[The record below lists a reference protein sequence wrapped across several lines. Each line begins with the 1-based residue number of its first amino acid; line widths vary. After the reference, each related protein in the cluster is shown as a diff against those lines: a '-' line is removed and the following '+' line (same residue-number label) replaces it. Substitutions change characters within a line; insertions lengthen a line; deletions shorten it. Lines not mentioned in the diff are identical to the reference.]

1 MRAPRG
7 PIVLVAV
14 GLLALLALGATS
26 AFARGGGIGLGL
38 GGQSTNAL
46 LTEAAKRLE
55 VSADTLKGAIT
66 NAAIARID
74 EAVSDGDL
82 EAEDADD
89 LKDEA
94 RENVR
99 FAMLLSRTRTVAANL
114 GKTTTQLNGA
124 FRDARKARALA
135 RVDEAVS
142 DGDLEAEDAAKLKER
157 IQDARFPGYKLLGF
171 GFGFGLGARL
181 GGFGFPFAR

>member
-1 MRAPRG
+1 M
-7 PIVLVAV
+7 LVAV

-26 AFARGGGIGLGL
+26 AFARGGGIGVGL

-46 LTEAAKRLE
+46 LAEAAKRLE

-74 EAVSDGDL
+74 EAVGDGDL
-82 EAEDADD
+82 AADDADD

-94 RENVR
+94 KENVR
-99 FAMLLSRTRTVAANL
+99 FAMLLSRTKTVASNL
-114 GKTTTQLNGA
+114 GKTTAQLNGA
-124 FRDARKARALA
+124 FREARKAQALA

-142 DGDLEAEDAAKLKER
+142 DGDLEAEDAAELKER
-157 IQDARFPGYKLLGF
+157 IQDARFPGYKLLAFGFPFGGLGF
-171 GFGFGLGARL
+171 GFGFRV
-181 GGFGFPFAR
+181 GGPGIPFGR